1 MAIGEN
7 AQAGEVK
14 YKDDDTNKEDPIFE
28 GENSVAL
35 GQGSYIMKIMLFLL
49 ETTESSAFTRRIV
62 NVADAINANDAV
74 NLGQLEK
81 KLENSPFEIKFFDK
95 SKTSAEELVK
105 GANGKFYNPTELK
118 N

>member
-14 YKDDDTNKEDPIFE
+14 YKDDDTNKENPIFE

-35 GQGSYIMKIMLFLL
+35 GQGSYTNEDNVISVGDNRKG
-49 ETTESSAFTRRIV
+49 SAFTRRIV

-81 KLENSPFEIKFFDK
+81 KLENVSGPFEIKFFDK

-105 GANGKFYNPTELK
+105 GAKWKIL
-118 N
+118 